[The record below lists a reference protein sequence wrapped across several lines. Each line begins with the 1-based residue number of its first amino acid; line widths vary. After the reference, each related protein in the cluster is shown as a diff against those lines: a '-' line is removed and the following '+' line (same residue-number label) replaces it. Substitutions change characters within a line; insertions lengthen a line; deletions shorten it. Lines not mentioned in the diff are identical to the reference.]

1 MCWIRGHLDP
11 GLSRRSL
18 RGSSQLEDM
27 GKARKVIMQKAHDRL
42 QSELRAQINIVCLI
56 ILRNDMSTIFLQ
68 QILSSRLLLVVIV
81 GQKSNLSI
89 RFKFDLL
96 WKCCKNVVDIA
107 SFYYIRPSL
116 AKVSLIIFLL
126 IFILIIDENHL
137 FQNELI

>member
-1 MCWIRGHLDP
+1 MDS
-11 GLSRRSL
+11 GLSRKSL
-18 RGSSQLEDM
+18 RESSQLEDM

-68 QILSSRLLLVVIV
+68 QILSGRLLLVVIV

-96 WKCCKNVVDIA
+96 
-107 SFYYIRPSL
+107 
-116 AKVSLIIFLL
+116 
-126 IFILIIDENHL
+126 
-137 FQNELI
+137 